1 MTPLTDASLTT
12 STQVPSP
19 GLSDEEV
26 LDPNGQDMSTAD
38 TPDRQVHGP
47 AYYERQLGESEVS
60 YYLQS
65 RATGVN
71 DMFAITDLE
80 RTPFTYLAERQVS
93 PPGIQVSHA
102 PCAPPQS
109 TRCLGHIED
118 ASPPVGLAY
127 SNGKL

>member
-1 MTPLTDASLTT
+1 MAPLTDAQPTA

-26 LDPNGQDMSTAD
+26 LDSNGQDMSTSD
-38 TPDRQVHGP
+38 TPDRP
-47 AYYERQLGESEVS
+47 PYYERQLGESEVS

-71 DMFAITDLE
+71 DMFAITDSE

-118 ASPPVGLAY
+118 ASPPVGFACC
-127 SNGKL
+127 NAKL